1 MTARRSTRRDKTTG
15 RIRLVV
21 VIGVLIAAGV
31 LIASQLDVGKA
42 IREVTLPLK
51 HEDIIRQQ
59 SERFDLDPALVAA
72 IINQESGF
80 SDETSHAGA
89 RGLMQITPA
98 TADTIETLS
107 GGETFVYE
115 DLSNPD
121 LNIRYGTFYLRHL
134 LDRFEQS
141 EVAALAAYNAGPENA
156 AAWGGADLQVEDI
169 PFPET
174 RAYVEDV
181 LEKRDQYRENYAKEL
196 GL

>member
-1 MTARRSTRRDKTTG
+1 MSGRGATRRRSSGGPIKPL
-15 RIRLVV
+15 IVLAVV
-21 VIGVLIAAGV
+21 GVAGLLIFTK
-31 LIASQLDVGKA
+31 LDLGEA

-59 SERFDLDPALVAA
+59 SERFGLDPALVAA
-72 IINQESGF
+72 IINEESDF

-107 GGETFVYE
+107 GGETFVLE

-134 LDRFEQS
+134 LDRFGGS
-141 EVAALAAYNAGPENA
+141 EIAALAAYNGGPENA
-156 AAWGGADLQVEDI
+156 AAWGGAELELERHRLPGDPRLRRG
-169 PFPET
+169 
-174 RAYVEDV
+174 RA
-181 LEKRDQYRENYAKEL
+181 RQA
-196 GL
+196 

>member
-156 AAWGGADLQVEDI
+156 AAWGGADLRVEDI